1 MSELE
6 NTMKKSLQ
14 RTIGLILAL
23 GMVIPLSACG
33 KKKSDKKSDGTGSSE
48 EISAGEARPVTK
60 SGHVVSESDT
70 YYNVLRAEIKP
81 HIPEG
86 KELYYSAIS
95 EHVVVGDRVLVGL
108 LLNYVMPEDVEKKLN
123 DLDLRDDK
131 AWDEYESIMNQYSE
145 NIMQMFDLQGNYI
158 GNVETPENSEF
169 IGAYQGKD
177 GEILVVASVFEMKQ
191 CASTPKVFV
200 ISPDGQKIRD
210 VNLQINEPLS
220 DMQIYSVGNGNLLL
234 ASTGKFYMLDSEGKV
249 LSEQSNP
256 NLCGTMLCSG
266 GRWYAVMPD
275 YTGDTLIANIQEIDI
290 DTGKLI
296 GSPVRTT
303 DSFYMLTQGEKDC
316 FVANSNGIEK
326 YDLIEQKKLEILNW
340 NDTDV
345 NSSKLS
351 LLGGRIKSEDEMVFF
366 EEKAAEDDGHSDMD
380 KKAGSGTVVNIVT
393 LSKADKNP
401 HAGKTVLKLGL
412 NGYNDPTF
420 IEEILNYNL
429 DPDKP
434 ARIEIY
440 DYMAD
445 ADMTGSLEAYEK
457 SLGQSVDKLTMDML
471 SGNGPD
477 ILVGYSSMSQFNN
490 ENMLVDLNPLLDGD
504 ASINKD
510 DYFDNLFRAFEE
522 NGKLY
527 SIPLTCNIE
536 GLAVNTAYTGAK
548 ENMTFSEFDQ
558 LASSLPENVQ
568 ILSSNSYEYLLKTW
582 LPHLCSHFIDNEN
595 KTVSFDSEEFK
606 TFLETIKKYGQEKG
620 GNGGVFEPTDNYMLN
635 DDVLFGDNL
644 VATSYA
650 TITSLDSYSMYKHL
664 MRKGGLVFSGI
675 PSADGMGLSAS
686 AVLSMSITS
695 STQDQELA
703 WDFISSFLKEDVQQ
717 KISFYSSTIPVNKAA
732 FDANCKT
739 EIEVNNTFVKELKED
754 AAKYPDKV
762 GDIDNYMEF
771 NEKEQTELTKLIE
784 GVSQSEKSDTDVV
797 NIILEEAP
805 GFFSGQRT
813 VEDVCK
819 NIQNR
824 ATTVVQER

>member
-1 MSELE
+1 
-6 NTMKKSLQ
+6 MKKSLQ
-14 RTIGLILAL
+14 RTLGIILAL
-23 GMVIPLSACG
+23 GMAVPLSACG
-33 KKKSDKKSDGTGSSE
+33 KKKADKNSGGNESTED
-48 EISAGEARPVTK
+48 IAAGDARPVTK

-70 YYNVLRAEIKP
+70 YYNVLRSEIKP
-81 HIPEG
+81 HVPEG
-86 KELYYSAIS
+86 KELFYSAIS

-108 LLNYVMPEDVEKKLN
+108 MLNYVMPEDVEKKLN
-123 DLDLRDDK
+123 DLDLRDEG
-131 AWDEYESIMNQYSE
+131 AWDEYEKIMNQYTE

-169 IGAYQGKD
+169 IGAYPGKD

-200 ISPDGQKIRD
+200 ISNNGEKIRD
-210 VNLQINEPLS
+210 VNLQISEPLS

-234 ASTGKFYMLDSEGKV
+234 ASTGKFYMLDADGKV
-249 LSEQSNP
+249 LSEESNP

-275 YTGDTLIANIQEIDI
+275 YSGDELIANIQEIDI

-296 GSPVRTT
+296 GSPVRTI

-316 FVANSNGIEK
+316 FISNSNGIVK
-326 YDLIEQKKLEILNW
+326 YDLIEQKSLEILNW

-345 NSSKLS
+345 NSKNLS
-351 LLGGRIKSEDEMVFF
+351 LIGGRIRSEDEMVFF
-366 EEKAAEDDGHSDMD
+366 EEKAAEDDGRSDMD
-380 KKAGSGTVVNIVT
+380 RKAGSGTIVNIVT

-412 NGYNDPTF
+412 NGYSDSSF
-420 IEEILNYNL
+420 IEEVLNYNL
-429 DPDKP
+429 DPDNK

-445 ADMTGSLEAYEK
+445 AYMTGSLEAYEK

-477 ILVGYSSMSQFNN
+477 ILVGYSSVSQFNN
-490 ENMLVDLNPLLDGD
+490 ENMLIDLNPLLDSD
-504 ASINKD
+504 TSINRD

-527 SIPLTCNIE
+527 SIPLTCYIE
-536 GLAVNTAYTGAK
+536 GLALDTGFPGAK
-548 ENMTFSEFDQ
+548 ENMTFTEFDQ
-558 LASSLPENVQ
+558 LASSLSENVQ
-568 ILSSNSYEYLLKTW
+568 ILSSQSYEELLKSW

-606 TFLETIKKYGQEKG
+606 AFLELIKKYGQTKVAD
-620 GNGGVFEPTDNYMLN
+620 NGPYAPTDGFNLN
-635 DDVLFGDNL
+635 DDVLFGNGMI
-644 VATSYA
+644 ATCYA
-650 TITSLDSYSMYKHL
+650 NIGSLDSYSNYKHL
-664 MRKGGLVFSGI
+664 ARKGGLVFSGI
-675 PSADGMGLSAS
+675 PSSEGMGLS
-686 AVLSMSITS
+686 VKGELSMSITS
-695 STQDQELA
+695 AAQDPELA
-703 WDFISSFLKEDVQQ
+703 WNFISNFLKEDVQ
-717 KISFYSSTIPVNKAA
+717 KELSFYTATMPVNRNA
-732 FDANCKT
+732 FAANCKT
-739 EIEVNNTFVKELKED
+739 EIEVNRTFVKELKED

-762 GDIDNYMEF
+762 GDIDNYLEF
-771 NEKEQTELTKLIE
+771 NEADQAELAKLIE
-784 GVSQSEKSDTDVV
+784 GVSQAEKSDTDVV